1 MFNLICVLIIACIG
15 GVGLFV
21 PVEDVK
27 IIGIVILCIS
37 GVWFFVSFVNNLVK
51 HTDMVKK
58 FEEIRANLK
67 KLEIYKEKQRVLI
80 SEFTIYLADKY
91 PDFEK
96 EIFKLITDSKSD
108 INVFL
113 KYPELKSSE
122 TIMELVKQ
130 INNQS
135 AATYNYKVEL
145 ENEYAAIR
153 FYNMN
158 KWFYIKVQTPS
169 DILEHL

>member
-21 PVEDVK
+21 PDEDVK
-27 IIGIVILCIS
+27 IIGILILCIS
-37 GVWFFVSFVNNLVK
+37 GVWFFVSFVNNLIK

-58 FEEIRANLK
+58 FEEIRADLK

-135 AATYNYKVEL
+135 AETYNYKVEL